1 MIDPPSLPSP
11 YLLTTKKISPA
22 PHKKKGKIWKKNLS
36 IRKMLVNLHTHSKIL
51 LLQQK
56 IIAKK
61 CDFSFAYLPCCSPL
75 DHSVQKDLKFDK
87 KKIMNLSPAIHCT
100 RTVCSRVPA
109 PFNFLKLCD
118 CDTKKKKNNELVAR
132 HSLHANRVLA

>member
-1 MIDPPSLPSP
+1 
-11 YLLTTKKISPA
+11 
-22 PHKKKGKIWKKNLS
+22 
-36 IRKMLVNLHTHSKIL
+36 MLVNLHTHSKIL

-87 KKIMNLSPAIHCT
+87 KKRCKRN
-100 RTVCSRVPA
+100 
-109 PFNFLKLCD
+109 CD
-118 CDTKKKKNNELVAR
+118 KKNIEKKQAR
-132 HSLHANRVLA
+132 KFSSARARLPL

>member
-1 MIDPPSLPSP
+1 
-11 YLLTTKKISPA
+11 
-22 PHKKKGKIWKKNLS
+22 
-36 IRKMLVNLHTHSKIL
+36 MLVNIHIL

-87 KKIMNLSPAIHCT
+87 KKRCKRN
-100 RTVCSRVPA
+100 
-109 PFNFLKLCD
+109 CD
-118 CDTKKKKNNELVAR
+118 KKK
-132 HSLHANRVLA
+132 H

>member
-1 MIDPPSLPSP
+1 ME
-11 YLLTTKKISPA
+11 
-22 PHKKKGKIWKKNLS
+22 KNLS

-87 KKIMNLSPAIHCT
+87 KKDVNEIVIKKTL
-100 RTVCSRVPA
+100 
-109 PFNFLKLCD
+109 
-118 CDTKKKKNNELVAR
+118 KKKTSTEIFECAR
-132 HSLHANRVLA
+132 ASAPVVRCCKGKWTL

>member
-1 MIDPPSLPSP
+1 
-11 YLLTTKKISPA
+11 
-22 PHKKKGKIWKKNLS
+22 
-36 IRKMLVNLHTHSKIL
+36 MLVNLHTHSKIL

-87 KKIMNLSPAIHCT
+87 KKDVNEIVI
-100 RTVCSRVPA
+100 
-109 PFNFLKLCD
+109 
-118 CDTKKKKNNELVAR
+118 KKNIEKKQAR
-132 HSLHANRVLA
+132 KFLSARARQPL

>member
-87 KKIMNLSPAIHCT
+87 KRCKRN
-100 RTVCSRVPA
+100 
-109 PFNFLKLCD
+109 CD
-118 CDTKKKKNNELVAR
+118 KKNIEKKTSTEIFECAR
-132 HSLHANRVLA
+132 ASAPVV

>member
-1 MIDPPSLPSP
+1 
-11 YLLTTKKISPA
+11 
-22 PHKKKGKIWKKNLS
+22 
-36 IRKMLVNLHTHSKIL
+36 MLVNLHTHSKIL

-87 KKIMNLSPAIHCT
+87 KKDVNEIVIKKTLKKNKHGNFRVRARVCLCSPLLQREVDAVI
-100 RTVCSRVPA
+100 P
-109 PFNFLKLCD
+109 
-118 CDTKKKKNNELVAR
+118 KKK
-132 HSLHANRVLA
+132 

>member
-1 MIDPPSLPSP
+1 ME
-11 YLLTTKKISPA
+11 
-22 PHKKKGKIWKKNLS
+22 KNLS

-87 KKIMNLSPAIHCT
+87 KKDVNEIVIKNIE
-100 RTVCSRVPA
+100 
-109 PFNFLKLCD
+109 
-118 CDTKKKKNNELVAR
+118 KKNKHGNF
-132 HSLHANRVLA
+132 

>member
-22 PHKKKGKIWKKNLS
+22 PHKKREKYGKKNLS

-87 KKIMNLSPAIHCT
+87 KKDVNEIVIKKNIE
-100 RTVCSRVPA
+100 
-109 PFNFLKLCD
+109 
-118 CDTKKKKNNELVAR
+118 KKKQAR
-132 HSLHANRVLA
+132 KFLSARAR

>member
-1 MIDPPSLPSP
+1 
-11 YLLTTKKISPA
+11 
-22 PHKKKGKIWKKNLS
+22 
-36 IRKMLVNLHTHSKIL
+36 MLVNLHTHSKIL

-87 KKIMNLSPAIHCT
+87 KKDVNGIVIKNKHRNSCVRARQPCSPLQREVDAVI
-100 RTVCSRVPA
+100 P
-109 PFNFLKLCD
+109 
-118 CDTKKKKNNELVAR
+118 KKNNELVAR
-132 HSLHANRVLA
+132 HSLHANRVLARARTL